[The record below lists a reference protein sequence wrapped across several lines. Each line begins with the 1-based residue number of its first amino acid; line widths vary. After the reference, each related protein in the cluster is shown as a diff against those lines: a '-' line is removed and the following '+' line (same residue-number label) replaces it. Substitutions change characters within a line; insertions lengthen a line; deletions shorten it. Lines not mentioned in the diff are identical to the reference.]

1 MNPEDHTVDRTVHRI
16 LAIDD
21 EPSIHEAYR
30 SILCPQQSA
39 TKALDAMD
47 EALFGS
53 SAPAAKSG
61 PSGLD
66 LVMHSA
72 MQGQDGFDM
81 LKSAIERNEP
91 YSVAIVDMR
100 MPPGWDGVETV
111 KNLWKV
117 DPGLEIIICSAYS
130 DHPWSSIAQELGN
143 PSKLLLLR
151 KPFESAEVWQLVR
164 SLVHKRKSEAALQ
177 GSMAALE
184 ATNQRLHSEIEA
196 RKSAEGRT
204 LFDPLTGLP
213 NRTLLHRQL
222 AQALERHKRNPSAG
236 FAVVFLDLDRF
247 KEINDAFGH
256 AIGDALLKE
265 VGQMLTAL
273 LRAVDLTSRDEEL
286 AARLGGDEFVLL
298 LDGVHSVE
306 DVRTVTTRITEA
318 FKDPITVQGRSIR
331 VAASMGFAL
340 GHSEHED
347 AEEVLRD
354 ADAALH
360 HAKRQGRA
368 GICEFNESI
377 REKVLT
383 RRRLAHELRGALAR
397 RELSVHYQ
405 PLVSLDRQAVVGFEA
420 LCRWTHATLGPISP
434 ATFIPIAE
442 EEDLV
447 GELGAWILRE
457 SLRQLSEWRVQF
469 PRLSEL
475 TMSVNVSHQQLH
487 DANFPTI
494 VEDALKEFGLEGRSL
509 ALEMTESIFVT
520 DVDQTTRIL
529 DGIRSLGVE
538 VHLDD
543 FGTGFSSLS
552 MFHRLPIDVV
562 KIDRSFVADMHD
574 KGLGSSIVQAIKLI
588 ASNRSLGVTAEG
600 IETDRQLMSLREIGC
615 EIGQG
620 YLFARPM
627 SAAQV
632 HQLLMAGGSLPAR
645 VPATS
650 RLADAA

>member
-1 MNPEDHTVDRTVHRI
+1 MNPDDRIVHRI

-39 TKALDAMD
+39 TKALDALD

-53 SAPAAKSG
+53 STPAAKSG
-61 PSGLD
+61 PSSLN

-117 DPGLEIIICSAYS
+117 DPDLEIIICSAYS

-164 SLVHKRKSEAALQ
+164 SLVHKRMSEAALQ

-184 ATNQRLHSEIEA
+184 ATNQRLHGEIEA

-256 AIGDALLKE
+256 AIGDALLRE

-298 LDGVHSVE
+298 LDGVRGVE

-340 GHSEHED
+340 GCSEHQD
-347 AEEVLRD
+347 AEEILRD

-397 RELSVHYQ
+397 RELSVNYQ
-405 PLVSLDRQAVVGFEA
+405 PLVSLDRQTVVGFEA
-420 LCRWTHATLGPISP
+420 LCRWTHPTLGPISP

-447 GELGAWILRE
+447 GDLGAWILRE
-457 SLRQLSEWRVQF
+457 ALRQLSEWRVQF
-469 PRLSEL
+469 PRLAEL
-475 TMSVNVSHQQLH
+475 TMSVNVSHQQLR

-520 DVDQTTRIL
+520 DVEQTTRIL

-600 IETDRQLMSLREIGC
+600 IETDQQLMSLREIGC

-627 SAAQV
+627 NPAEV
-632 HQLLMAGGSLPAR
+632 NRLLSAGGELPVR
-645 VPATS
+645 VPS
-650 RLADAA
+650 QPRLADAA

>member
-1 MNPEDHTVDRTVHRI
+1 MNPGDPIVHRI

-39 TKALDAMD
+39 TKALDDLD

-61 PSGLD
+61 PSMLN

-117 DPGLEIIICSAYS
+117 DPSLEIIICSAYS

-164 SLVHKRKSEAALQ
+164 SLVHKRKSEEALNS
-177 GSMAALE
+177 SMAALE
-184 ATNQRLHSEIEA
+184 STNERLRSEIEA

-204 LFDPLTGLP
+204 VFDALTGLP
-213 NRTLLHRQL
+213 NRSLLHRHL
-222 AQALERHKRNPSAG
+222 SHALERYRRDPNAE
-236 FAVVFLDLDRF
+236 FAVVFLDINRF
-247 KEINDAFGH
+247 SETNDAFGH
-256 AIGDALLKE
+256 EVGDGVLIE
-265 VGQMLTAL
+265 VGQILTSL
-273 LRAVDLTSRDEEL
+273 LRSVDVTSRDKDL

-298 LDGVHSVE
+298 LDGVHSAE
-306 DVRTVTTRITEA
+306 DVRAVTTRITEA
-318 FKDPITVQGRSIR
+318 FKNPIAVGGRSVQIT
-331 VAASMGFAL
+331 ASMGFAL
-340 GHSEHED
+340 VSQEHQD
-347 AEEVLRD
+347 AEGILRD

-360 HAKRQGRA
+360 HAKHQGHA
-368 GICEFNESI
+368 SVCEFNDAV

-383 RRRLAHELRGALAR
+383 RRRLAQELQGAVAR
-397 RELSVHYQ
+397 RELAVSYQ
-405 PLVSLDRQAVVGFEA
+405 PLVSLDLQTVVGFEA
-420 LCRWTHATLGPISP
+420 LCRWTHPTLGPISP
-434 ATFIPIAE
+434 ATFIPLAE
-442 EEDLV
+442 EEFLMDT
-447 GELGAWILRE
+447 LGAWVLRE
-457 SLRQLSEWRVQF
+457 SLRQLSVWRAEF
-469 PRLSEL
+469 PQLSEL
-475 TMSVNVSHQQLH
+475 TISVNVSHQQLR

-520 DVDQTTRIL
+520 DIDQTTRIL
-529 DGIRSLGVE
+529 NDIRALGVE

-543 FGTGFSSLS
+543 FGTGCSSLS
-552 MFHRLPIDVV
+552 MFYRLPIDVV
-562 KIDRSFVADMHD
+562 KIDQSFVADLN
-574 KGLGSSIVQAIKLI
+574 GNALSSSIVQAIKLI
-588 ASNRSLGVTAEG
+588 ASNRCLGVTAEG
-600 IETDRQLMSLREIGC
+600 IETNQQLAKLREIGC
-615 EIGQG
+615 DIGQG

-627 SAAQV
+627 SAAEV
-632 HQLLMAGGSLPAR
+632 HQLLTAGGSLPAR
-645 VPATS
+645 VPPTS

>member
-61 PSGLD
+61 PSSLD

-286 AARLGGDEFVLL
+286 AARLGAHMVDFF
-298 LDGVHSVE
+298 DY
-306 DVRTVTTRITEA
+306 
-318 FKDPITVQGRSIR
+318 RSDLPR
-331 VAASMGFAL
+331 VARPTR
-340 GHSEHED
+340 HSL
-347 AEEVLRD
+347 VNSS
-354 ADAALH
+354 
-360 HAKRQGRA
+360 GR
-368 GICEFNESI
+368 
-377 REKVLT
+377 
-383 RRRLAHELRGALAR
+383 
-397 RELSVHYQ
+397 
-405 PLVSLDRQAVVGFEA
+405 
-420 LCRWTHATLGPISP
+420 
-434 ATFIPIAE
+434 
-442 EEDLV
+442 
-447 GELGAWILRE
+447 
-457 SLRQLSEWRVQF
+457 
-469 PRLSEL
+469 PRPVPPRCSW
-475 TMSVNVSHQQLH
+475 
-487 DANFPTI
+487 
-494 VEDALKEFGLEGRSL
+494 GGGR
-509 ALEMTESIFVT
+509 MW
-520 DVDQTTRIL
+520 
-529 DGIRSLGVE
+529 
-538 VHLDD
+538 
-543 FGTGFSSLS
+543 
-552 MFHRLPIDVV
+552 P
-562 KIDRSFVADMHD
+562 
-574 KGLGSSIVQAIKLI
+574 
-588 ASNRSLGVTAEG
+588 
-600 IETDRQLMSLREIGC
+600 
-615 EIGQG
+615 
-620 YLFARPM
+620 
-627 SAAQV
+627 
-632 HQLLMAGGSLPAR
+632 
-645 VPATS
+645 
-650 RLADAA
+650 